1 MGRRNAASSD
11 PHGGGQSGSAA
22 ELQIQP
28 LEGLFPIKGII
39 VPPLSPPPST
49 AIALLRAAA
58 PLMGSGRRGVRARCP
73 LPKPRRM
80 LWYLEGVYHFN
91 GLENPVQGGN
101 VDSCFHS
108 LALTLR
114 VGGCRCSEGKRGNKT
129 KRRCR
134 GRKAELGPT
143 GETERGFGG
152 RGKTNSFR
160 EDGRGK
166 SGAAVTS
173 RGAAEGNA
181 GNAPHPPPPHAIILP
196 PEGTPRHP
204 PRSSLLCKGEE
215 KAKNNPKNPNG
226 CA

>member
-91 GLENPVQGGN
+91 RLENPVQGGN
-101 VDSCFHS
+101 VDSYFHS

-181 GNAPHPPPPHAIILP
+181 GNAPPPPHP
-196 PEGTPRHP
+196 PTP
-204 PRSSLLCKGEE
+204 
-215 KAKNNPKNPNG
+215 
-226 CA
+226 